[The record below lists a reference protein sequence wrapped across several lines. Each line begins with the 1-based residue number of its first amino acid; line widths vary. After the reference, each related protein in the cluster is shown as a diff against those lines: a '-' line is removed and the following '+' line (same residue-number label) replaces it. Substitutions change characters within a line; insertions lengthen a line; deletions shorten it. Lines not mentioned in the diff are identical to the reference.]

1 MSKYKIQNHRDLRAE
16 MKAVARGEKPAP
28 ADAAR
33 TSFESANVLLRLL
46 TPENRDLLRIIRD
59 ENPQSVAEL
68 ARLSRRAEP
77 NLLRTLGKLEAF
89 GLIEMQSEGRRRVP
103 VSRVRKLSVEI
114 DLFSQ
119 NDRFEVA

>member
-1 MSKYKIQNHRDLRAE
+1 MSGYKIQSHKDLRAE

-33 TSFESANVLLRLL
+33 QSFESAEVLLRLL
-46 TPENRDLLRIIRD
+46 TPENRMLLRIIRD
-59 ENPQSVAEL
+59 EHPKSVADL
-68 ARLSRRAEP
+68 ARLSKRAEP

-89 GLIEMQSEGRRRVP
+89 GLIDMQSEGRRRVP
-103 VSRVRKLSVEI
+103 VSRINKLSVEI